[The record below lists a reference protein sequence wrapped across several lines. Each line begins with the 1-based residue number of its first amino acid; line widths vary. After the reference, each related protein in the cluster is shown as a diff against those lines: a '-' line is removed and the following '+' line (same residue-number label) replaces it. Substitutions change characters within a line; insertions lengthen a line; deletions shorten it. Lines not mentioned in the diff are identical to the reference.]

1 MISFLVN
8 YTRVNLMS
16 NIDKIVLDDKL
27 EKIPGGNLKKEPVMK
42 PPPWYKTIYNEFIL
56 KIFRS
61 IFKK

>member
-1 MISFLVN
+1 
-8 YTRVNLMS
+8 MS

-27 EKIPGGNLKKEPVMK
+27 EKISGGNLKKEPVIK